1 MKTNNPFID
10 NMFDA
15 QTKAVNNWMD
25 TSKKFQEAISGGNI
39 QNEAPSIYKE
49 WLEKQMNIFSGSQTN
64 ENHEGTNNQNAVKPE
79 EFFKSW
85 YNFQN
90 EQIKQM
96 TEFNQKFYGGYMN
109 FGGSGAEQFNDWTK
123 INGSWTN
130 VYTNWVNALN
140 STYDVMMKNMPN
152 QDSKET
158 FKKFF
163 EGNKSYIQ
171 LKDFW
176 SNVYKSWQNQ
186 ELNNNYFNNF
196 AFTDAYKGVSEKI
209 FSQFFQ
215 SGDMKEFFD
224 ASMKNMNNYFSG
236 NSDLYKQYTTAFQN
250 MANEYPQ
257 LLSGD
262 FSKLSDLFNQMKNVF
277 EKSFAPV
284 LNMMAPGKD
293 KQKIENTIK
302 LMDHVAL
309 YAVKQAQFQQL
320 FYKTSHKS
328 TEMVTRHVTEKFNS
342 ATTTESQSFNEF
354 YNEWLKLNEA
364 EFTKL
369 YSSEE
374 FSKLKSDMISISSD
388 VKSLFEHQF
397 QEYFSVYPLVFR
409 SEMEELHKTIYDLKK
424 QVKALEAKL
433 NSESS
438 EEKSGKKK

>member
-1 MKTNNPFID
+1 
-10 NMFDA
+10 
-15 QTKAVNNWMD
+15 
-25 TSKKFQEAISGGNI
+25 
-39 QNEAPSIYKE
+39 
-49 WLEKQMNIFSGSQTN
+49 
-64 ENHEGTNNQNAVKPE
+64 
-79 EFFKSW
+79 
-85 YNFQN
+85 
-90 EQIKQM
+90 
-96 TEFNQKFYGGYMN
+96 
-109 FGGSGAEQFNDWTK
+109 
-123 INGSWTN
+123 
-130 VYTNWVNALN
+130 
-140 STYDVMMKNMPN
+140 
-152 QDSKET
+152 
-158 FKKFF
+158 
-163 EGNKSYIQ
+163 
-171 LKDFW
+171 
-176 SNVYKSWQNQ
+176 
-186 ELNNNYFNNF
+186 
-196 AFTDAYKGVSEKI
+196 
-209 FSQFFQ
+209 
-215 SGDMKEFFD
+215 
-224 ASMKNMNNYFSG
+224 
-236 NSDLYKQYTTAFQN
+236 
-250 MANEYPQ
+250 
-257 LLSGD
+257 
-262 FSKLSDLFNQMKNVF
+262 MKNVF